1 MDGVGV
7 AVQGLLFLNLLYKWI
22 ELPIPILSLNA
33 AHDDIGT
40 QKQI

>member
-1 MDGVGV
+1 MDGVM
-7 AVQGLLFLNLLYKWI
+7 GLESKVYFFKIYYINELDSPFL
-22 ELPIPILSLNA
+22 PFLNA

>member
-1 MDGVGV
+1 MEWGVGV
-7 AVQGLLFLNLLYKWI
+7 QGLFFLNLLYKWI
-22 ELPIPILSLNA
+22 GLPIPTLFLNA